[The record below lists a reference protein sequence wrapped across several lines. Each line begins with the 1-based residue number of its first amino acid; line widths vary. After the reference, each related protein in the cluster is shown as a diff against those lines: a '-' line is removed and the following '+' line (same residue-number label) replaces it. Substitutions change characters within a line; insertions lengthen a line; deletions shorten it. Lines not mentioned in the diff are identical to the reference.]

1 MALSLNTAI
10 DGQKFYSC
18 NFPDLS
24 ISTSYGVADV
34 TIVVNGSTALSTRYY
49 AVNGIVNVRNLASLI
64 ELTMERIYRQY
75 CTVSVTVAIANE
87 SVSASCEV
95 LMCKSKCMSVDV
107 ETFITN
113 SFLTTNLH
121 RLVTVHGEDVL
132 SFYIAGSGQYSVG
145 TFKFNC
151 ILRKADGSVV
161 THEWVSGRRFQY
173 GISNSAIS
181 ISDTEYTC
189 QLTYPGCKLLSFS
202 ITFNK
207 RICYFYVI
215 PCAAARTFRFTNVFG
230 CQEAVSLPCATTNK
244 LESDFSEA
252 MVDGQLLHYDIKHTR
267 TYQEQTAQLLSNHM
281 AWLEQFL
288 TSSSIMLRMGAY
300 QYADVLIK
308 EYTFEQ
314 TNAPGEE
321 NTLTF
326 TWQFADGRQTTQ
338 SYTIHTGIF
347 TEQYNEPFA

>member
-1 MALSLNTAI
+1 MALSLNTSI
-10 DGQKFYSC
+10 NGQKFYSC
-18 NFPDLS
+18 KFPNLS
-24 ISTSYGVADV
+24 ISTSYGLANV
-34 TIVVNGSTALSTRYY
+34 TIVVNGATALSTRYY

-64 ELTMERIYRQY
+64 ELTMERISRQY
-75 CTVSVTVAIANE
+75 CTVSITASAGNE
-87 SVSASCEV
+87 SFTASCEV
-95 LMCKSKCMSVDV
+95 MMCKYNCMSVDV

-121 RLVTVHGEDVL
+121 RLVSVHGEDVL

-151 ILRKADGSVV
+151 TLRQADGSVV

-181 ISDTEYTC
+181 IGDVQHTC
-189 QLTYPGCKLLSFS
+189 ELTYPGCRLLSFTL
-202 ITFNK
+202 TFNT
-207 RICYFYVI
+207 RICYFYIV
-215 PCAAARTFRFTNVFG
+215 PCADAKTFRFTNVFG
-230 CQEAVSLPCATTNK
+230 CQEAVSLPSATINK

-267 TYQEQTAQLLSNHM
+267 TYQEQTTQLLSGYM

-288 TSSSIMLRMGAY
+288 TSSSIMLRLDAY

-338 SYTIHTGIF
+338 RYTIHTGIF